1 MTSVLELTDW
11 LDKQRRGYHKHDG
24 FPELPVRVKH
34 HQEYFAAHAAEP
46 DQPSLDTP
54 KKDISDIYDD
64 IETLLIDSLQE
75 DAPVG
80 YGYPKFDSI
89 DFLRNLRWGDV
100 DEKREKIGKTLDR
113 VLSDEGFSQ

>member
-24 FPELPVRVKH
+24 FPEHPVRVKH

-54 KKDISDIYDD
+54 KKDISDVIG
-64 IETLLIDSLQE
+64 IGHNSR
-75 DAPVG
+75 
-80 YGYPKFDSI
+80 
-89 DFLRNLRWGDV
+89 DFTD
-100 DEKREKIGKTLDR
+100 
-113 VLSDEGFSQ
+113 